1 MEKRKGR
8 LKSKE
13 SDQFDML
20 RLAHVVILVSCLCQK
35 SLLRMILE
43 TVDIRLEFL
52 LDGILH

>member
-1 MEKRKGR
+1 MFEGHLLLEKRKGR

-35 SLLRMILE
+35 SLL
-43 TVDIRLEFL
+43 
-52 LDGILH
+52 